1 MGVEPSKLSDRLLR
15 QELAHL
21 HETRQET
28 FLHGSDDA
36 LAAHSHRTRE
46 LEEEYL
52 RRWPEREIRPDRTRE
67 GARRRVAA

>member
-1 MGVEPSKLSDRLLR
+1 MGVEPAMLSDQLLR

-36 LAAHSHRTRE
+36 LAAHSSRMQE
-46 LEEEYL
+46 LEAEFL
-52 RRWPEREIRPDRTRE
+52 RRWPEREIMPDRTRE
-67 GARRRVAA
+67 GARRRMAA